1 MTKQQLA
8 DLERI
13 RAKVNARRRMD
24 ADDDGRWV
32 TTEDDHKL
40 HINSEG
46 DIDKGNPHVVKAIN
60 GFKVKSIKSVPVG
73 ARIKNGDTYYVK
85 IASGDFIN
93 QTTGE
98 VVEDDNELA
107 KCKRDAETRVKT
119 AYGTEID
126 LSHCPLNYG
135 GKTELDSGTRKGV
148 DSFERKRRNAK
159 IEYGCLLDAW
169 GDPVGK
175 EEYRG
180 GHGSVSY
187 PLKYVQYAETI
198 THIHPR
204 KQGSFSLGGTFS
216 LTDIEMLSYGIRNL
230 RAAANEGVY
239 SLRCGSN
246 MDRDGFAKWAKSEMT
261 RNRNNYKAAMKPLND
276 EITRVGNDFKNGK
289 TNRTEYDK
297 KYSEY
302 LKQAS
307 DRFNEYV
314 VADHNL
320 LLSGQDRFGYE
331 YTLERWD

>member
-46 DIDKGNPHVVKAIN
+46 DIDKGNPYVVKAIK
-60 GFKVKSIKSVPVG
+60 GFKVKEMKSVPVG
-73 ARIKNGDTYYVK
+73 ARLKNGDTYYVK
-85 IASGDFIN
+85 TASGDFIN

-98 VVEDDNELA
+98 VVDDDELSR
-107 KCKRDAETRVKT
+107 CKRDSETRVKNS
-119 AYGTEID
+119 YGEEID

-135 GKTELDSGTRKGV
+135 GKMSLDSDTRKSV
-148 DSFERKRRNAK
+148 DSFENKRKSAK

-169 GDPVGK
+169 GDPVGQ

-187 PLKYVQYAETI
+187 PLKYVQYAETL

-204 KQGSFSLGGTFS
+204 KQGSLTPGGTFS
-216 LTDIEMLSYGIRNL
+216 AEDLDMLSYGIRNL
-230 RAAANEGVY
+230 RAAASEGVY
-239 SLRCGSN
+239 SIKRGKN
-246 MDRDGFAKWAKSEMT
+246 MDTEGFVKWAKSEMT
-261 RNRNNYKAAMKPLND
+261 RTRNNYKAAMKPLND
-276 EITRVGNDFKNGK
+276 DIRKVSHDYTHGKITRD
-289 TNRTEYDK
+289 EYEK

-302 LKQAS
+302 VKQSAQH
-307 DRFNEYV
+307 FNAYV
-314 VADHNL
+314 VEDHNT